1 LVPSETTVLREEA
14 FMKAAWPFG
23 RFLAPAFRARLL
35 SVVTLCGACL
45 FATAASQSAHVNSL
59 ATQEFF
65 CYAGLDHH
73 ECLQN
78 IAKLRAELVRYSA
91 DLPERWSWVII
102 GSENWQSVVLKLHV
116 DRRSPAFTAIDAR
129 ETFLEEAL
137 FSPTPPRRD
146 ELSRDLGVPV
156 DQLLTLAVSHELG
169 HAICHEGDEAI
180 ANRVSDQL
188 RSGEKIDC
196 TDSLTRM
203 EELYLR
209 RRPMAFRRGDPR
221 ATGCVVP
228 ISSVD
233 CK

>member
-1 LVPSETTVLREEA
+1 
-14 FMKAAWPFG
+14 MKAARPFG

-102 GSENWQSVVLKLHV
+102 GSENSQAGVY
-116 DRRSPAFTAIDAR
+116 R
-129 ETFLEEAL
+129 
-137 FSPTPPRRD
+137 PRRTRNLTGRGIFLARTASKV
-146 ELSRDLGVPV
+146 LSFERPWRAGRP
-156 DQLLTLAVSHELG
+156 TSYP
-169 HAICHEGDEAI
+169 
-180 ANRVSDQL
+180 
-188 RSGEKIDC
+188 RS
-196 TDSLTRM
+196 
-203 EELYLR
+203 
-209 RRPMAFRRGDPR
+209 
-221 ATGCVVP
+221 
-228 ISSVD
+228 
-233 CK
+233 